1 MVEAKPNQTKPTI
14 IGIYVKD
21 KTKPT
26 IISIYAFMLF
36 VIPEGFYP
44 GSSFSK
50 TYNAG
55 MTVFCFGL
63 LLK

>member
-1 MVEAKPNQTKPTI
+1 MVENRETARLGPIRFTLEI
-14 IGIYVKD
+14 
-21 KTKPT
+21 
-26 IISIYAFMLF
+26 

-50 TYNAG
+50 TYKLDSGQNPAG
-55 MTVFCFGL
+55 MTVFSPGL